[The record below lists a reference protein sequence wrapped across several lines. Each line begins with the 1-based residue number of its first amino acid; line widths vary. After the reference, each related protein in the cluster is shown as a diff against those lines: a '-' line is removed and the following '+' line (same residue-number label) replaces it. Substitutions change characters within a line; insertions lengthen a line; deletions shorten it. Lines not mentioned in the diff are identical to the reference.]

1 MKWVQIATML
11 DSGAIR
17 HVTPNGMLSLQV
29 LPSQRSKEGHN
40 YYGPAGDPIPNLGT
54 QTVSG
59 TADNGQSLTVGFDVA
74 KITRPLASVSEIV
87 KKSCR
92 VVFDSDGSYIQNKKT
107 GKTIPVRQDGNLY
120 YLDLWVQVPDELS
133 ASPFVRQAS

>member
-1 MKWVQIATML
+1 MGADSHSAGLWRSSACHSKW
-11 DSGAIR
+11 S
-17 HVTPNGMLSLQV
+17 V
-29 LPSQRSKEGHN
+29 LVAGDPLTEAQRRAQLLRPGRRS
-40 YYGPAGDPIPNLGT
+40 DPIPNLGT
-54 QTVSG
+54 HTVSG

-74 KITRPLASVSEIV
+74 KITRPLASVGEIV
-87 KKSCR
+87 KKSCQ

-120 YLDLWVQVPDELS
+120 YPDLWVQVPDELS